1 MTRCRESTRRTLRH
15 LAVALLLAACSARIQ
30 SREGTLQYEKLAM
43 DPQRPSVAVLVPPD
57 RQLSPVVQ
65 QLQNELGDEFNVV
78 VTTLVEKRSSVEDV
92 ERAVL
97 GCRAKA
103 VVLLNNSTARLYR
116 KWSGNVS
123 SPPVSVILM
132 ASFVDQ
138 LQREIRN
145 SVGIAYEAPAVT
157 SFAGL
162 RALGVPVAR
171 VGVVYRQSFHAYVEA
186 QRKLSAV
193 EKFPFVTQE
202 LGNEPTVR
210 ELKAALV
217 RLKRAGV
224 DAVWLPNDNALLS
237 REMVAEAWIPY
248 LERLELP
255 LVVGVPSLIRDDT
268 SIGTF
273 AAIPDPEAMAIQ
285 AADLIYEIKDNSWS
299 SEGYGVSLPLS
310 VRSYVAP
317 RLALRYGMDPEK
329 LRDVDVV
336 AGELGADA
344 LRGEAR
350 R

>member
-1 MTRCRESTRRTLRH
+1 
-15 LAVALLLAACSARIQ
+15 
-30 SREGTLQYEKLAM
+30 
-43 DPQRPSVAVLVPPD
+43 
-57 RQLSPVVQ
+57 VVQ

-78 VTTLVEKRSSVEDV
+78 VTTLVEKRSSVDDIEK
-92 ERAVL
+92 AVV
-97 GCRAKA
+97 GCRAKV

-116 KWSGNVS
+116 KWSDKVAL
-123 SPPVSVILM
+123 PPVSVILM

-162 RALGVPVAR
+162 RALGVAVGR
-171 VGVVYRQSFHAYVEA
+171 VGVVYRKSFRAYVEA

-193 EKFPFVTQE
+193 EEFPFVTQE

-268 SIGTF
+268 SFGTF
-273 AAIPDPEAMAIQ
+273 ATIPDPEAMAIQ
-285 AADLIYEIKDNSWS
+285 AADLIFEIKDNSWS
-299 SEGYGVSLPLS
+299 IAGYGVSLPLS
-310 VRSYVAP
+310 VKSYVAP

-329 LRDVDVV
+329 LQNVDVV
-336 AGELGADA
+336 AGEAGADA
-344 LRGEAR
+344 LREPAR